1 MKRKDINNISELN
14 EFLGPENL
22 TFYYLKPFEFRNI
35 NFKFSLGN
43 NFSELNGLIHSN
55 SNGSTSTQFASINY
69 YIFDNCRFEEEL
81 IISDNFDI
89 QLTFKNKCQIYKVDF
104 SEALIKKKIRFYECD
119 FEDKCNFENTKFGE
133 LIDFWKST
141 FHKPIVFLK
150 TDFMKTSVFSACIF
164 YENVLFTYSLFNEK
178 SIFRGAIFKKGLDL
192 SLAIDSG
199 EYNFFNISLNNFISL
214 KFSNED
220 EYNEMIC
227 NGIIPTINKKETFRI
242 IKQHFQNIG
251 DDLEYVKYLKLEKKP
266 IYQIIIQNFVKNNP
280 FQFWNYIH
288 HLFDLLSLSLNRI
301 SNNHRNSYLL
311 GIGFTIIFGVIFFS
325 LSLLSL
331 PDFSIN
337 FDPNNWEKM
346 GLWKDYIS
354 FMNPTHDIKLFDN
367 YCPTGW
373 TYFWQ
378 TWGRIFVGYGIY
390 QTVQAFR
397 KLK

>member
-1 MKRKDINNISELN
+1 MKRKIVNNIEELQQA
-14 EFLGPENL
+14 FGDD
-22 TFYYLKPFEFRNI
+22 FYFDYLKPFVFSDFDF
-35 NFKFSLGN
+35 NFDLNYNLIILQNLKHPLNNGSIATSFSSIKHYVFKNCKFS
-43 NFSELNGLIHSN
+43 FKLNIHE
-55 SNGSTSTQFASINY
+55 TLETK
-69 YIFDNCRFEEEL
+69 
-81 IISDNFDI
+81 
-89 QLTFKNKCQIYKVDF
+89 LTFEQNCEFADLNF
-104 SEALIKKKIRFYECD
+104 NNATIKKNIRFYECSFNGD
-119 FEDKCNFENTKFGE
+119 CDFENTKF
-133 LIDFWKST
+133 LDLVDFWNST
-141 FHKPIVFLK
+141 FYKPILFYK
-150 TDFMKTSVFSACIF
+150 TDFLSTTVFSACHF
-164 YENVLFTYSLFNEK
+164 RENVLFTYSLFEGK
-178 SIFRGAIFKKGLDL
+178 VIFRGATFNKGLDL
-192 SLAIDSG
+192 SLAINSG
-199 EYNFFNISLNNFISL
+199 EYNFFNMTLNNYYSENH
-214 KFSNED
+214 SNEED
-220 EYNEMIC
+220 YNRIIESF
-227 NGIIPTINKKETFRI
+227 IIPTINKKETFRI
-242 IKQHFQNIG
+242 IKQHFQSNG

-266 IYQIIIQNFVKNNP
+266 IYQIITQNFVKNNP

-288 HLFDLLSLSLNRI
+288 YLFDLLSLSLNRI

>member
-1 MKRKDINNISELN
+1 MKRKEINNISELN

-22 TFYYLKPFEFRNI
+22 TFDYLIPFEFRNI

-43 NFSELNGLIHSN
+43 NFSALHGLIYPNGNGSN
-55 SNGSTSTQFASINY
+55 SKLFSSIKY

-81 IISDNFDI
+81 IFSDNVEI
-89 QLTFKNKCQIYKVDF
+89 QLTFKNNCQFYKVDF
-104 SEALIKKKIRFYECD
+104 SEAFINKKIQFYECD
-119 FEDKCNFENTKFGE
+119 FEDECNFENTKFGE

-150 TDFMKTSVFSACIF
+150 TDFIKICVFSACIF
-164 YENVLFTYSLFNEK
+164 HENVMFTYSLFNGK

-192 SLAIDSG
+192 SLAIDNG
-199 EYNFFNISLNNFISL
+199 EYNFFNISLNNFNTV

-220 EYNEMIC
+220 DYNDMIC
-227 NGIIPTINKKETFRI
+227 IGIIPTINKKETFRI

-266 IYQIIIQNFVKNNP
+266 IYEIITQNFVKNHP
-280 FQFWNYIH
+280 IQFWNYIH

-311 GIGFTIIFGVIFFS
+311 GILFTIFAGLFFFS

-331 PDFSIN
+331 PDFIIEWEPS
-337 FDPNNWEKM
+337 NWEEM
-346 GLWKDYIS
+346 DLWKEYLA
-354 FMNPTHDIKLFDN
+354 FMNPTHEIKLFDD

>member
-1 MKRKDINNISELN
+1 MKRNIVNDIEELQQAYGDDFYFDYLQPFVFSDFDFNFDLSYNLTKLLNLKHPSSNGSVSNSFGSVKHYVFKNCKFSFELN
-14 EFLGPENL
+14 IHETLETKL
-22 TFYYLKPFEFRNI
+22 TFEQNCEFADI
-35 NFKFSLGN
+35 NFKDA
-43 NFSELNGLIHSN
+43 
-55 SNGSTSTQFASINY
+55 T
-69 YIFDNCRFEEEL
+69 
-81 IISDNFDI
+81 
-89 QLTFKNKCQIYKVDF
+89 
-104 SEALIKKKIRFYECD
+104 IKENIRFYECKFNGD
-119 FEDKCNFENTKFGE
+119 CDFENTKF
-133 LIDFWKST
+133 LDLVDFWNST
-141 FHKPIVFLK
+141 FYKPIMFYK
-150 TDFMKTSVFSACIF
+150 TDFLSTTVFSACHF
-164 YENVLFTYSLFNEK
+164 RENVLFTYSLFEGK
-178 SIFRGAIFKKGLDL
+178 VIFRGATFNKGLDL
-192 SLAIDSG
+192 SLAINSG
-199 EYNFFNISLNNFISL
+199 EYNFFNMTLNNYYSENH
-214 KFSNED
+214 SNEED
-220 EYNEMIC
+220 YNRIIESF
-227 NGIIPTINKKETFRI
+227 IIPTINKKETFRI
-242 IKQHFQNIG
+242 IKQHFQSNG

-266 IYQIIIQNFVKNNP
+266 IYQIITQNFVKNNP